1 MSHLFRK
8 SIVLLLAIAPP
19 LVLPGG
25 SFAAEKL
32 PVTASFSILGD
43 LVRVVGGERV
53 AVTTLVGPD
62 QDAHIFEPRAAHA
75 RDLMRSRL
83 LVVNGLGF
91 DLWAQKLVGSSG
103 YKGDVL
109 VASQGVKPLSMPE
122 QHARDYTPSD
132 PHAWQD
138 PTNVA
143 VYVRNIRNALTKADP
158 AGTVYFEDNS
168 RAYLQ
173 ELQALDRW
181 AQLQFAQLRPGQR
194 KIITSHDAFGYFAVR
209 YQLRFL
215 APQGVSTDGEASA
228 KDIATLIR
236 QIKREKIKAVF
247 LENMANPKLLRQL
260 SAEAGVQP
268 GGTLY
273 SDALSA
279 PGQPGATYLQMMRH
293 NVSLL
298 APAMQRN

>member
-1 MSHLFRK
+1 MHHLFRK
-8 SIVLLLAIAPP
+8 SFVLLLVIASQWAFP
-19 LVLPGG
+19 VV

-53 AVTTLVGPD
+53 SVTTLVGPD
-62 QDAHIFEPRAAHA
+62 EDAHIFEPRAAHA
-75 RDLMRSRL
+75 RDLMRARL
-83 LVVNGLGF
+83 LVINGLGF
-91 DLWAQKLVGSSG
+91 DLWAQKLVASAG
-103 YKGDVL
+103 YKGAVV
-109 VASQGVKPLSMPE
+109 VAAQGVQALSLSE
-122 QHARDYTPSD
+122 QHATNQTRSD

-143 VYVRNIRNALTKADP
+143 IYVRNIRDALTKADP
-158 AGTVYFEDNS
+158 AGTAYFEKNY

-173 ELQALDRW
+173 ELQMLDRW
-181 AQLQFAQLRPGQR
+181 TQQQFAQLQPGQR
-194 KIITSHDAFGYFAVR
+194 KIITSHDAFGYFALR
-209 YQLRFL
+209 YKLQFL

-228 KDIATLIR
+228 KDMAMLIR
-236 QIKREKIKAVF
+236 QIKREKIKALF
-247 LENMANPKLLRQL
+247 LENMVSAKLLQQL
-260 SAEAGVQP
+260 STEAGVRP

-293 NVSLL
+293 NTSLL
-298 APAMQRN
+298 ALAMKQN